1 MMTISEAYKILN
13 VSLDADKYSI
23 KKQYYKLSL
32 KYHPDKSG
40 GTGEEF
46 IKIQQAY
53 ELLTDESDVSNI
65 TSDYDVLFEKFAEMQ
80 NFLKGTS
87 LSKLWD
93 ATKNLIRSGN
103 IQCELVKCAI
113 ESMDVK
119 FCVNLYIFILRN
131 SEVLHINAE
140 TLEML
145 KTYIEL
151 HATNKPQQM
160 IILKVSMDDL
170 FEDNIYV
177 LSHNNKKYYVPL
189 WHDELIYE
197 EDDVDLLVKCVFSLN
212 DNVHVDENNNIHVHL
227 KYNFTD
233 VLKNDGL
240 KFELGKKVF
249 ELSGDVIKVKKNQ
262 QIVLEKKGISKIN
275 PESIFE
281 TCNKSN
287 IIIYLELF

>member
-1 MMTISEAYKILN
+1 MMTISEAYKILD

-32 KYHPDKSG
+32 KHHPDKSG
-40 GTGEEF
+40 DTGEEF

-53 ELLTDESDVSNI
+53 ELLTDENDVLNI

-87 LSKLWD
+87 ISKLWD
-93 ATKNLIRSGN
+93 ATKNIICSGN

-113 ESMDVK
+113 ESMDIK
-119 FCVNLYIFILRN
+119 FCVNLYVFILRN
-131 SEVLHINAE
+131 SEVLHINVE

-151 HATNKPQQM
+151 HVTNKPQHM
-160 IILKVSMDDL
+160 IILKVSMNDL
-170 FEDNIYV
+170 FENNIYV

-189 WHDELIYE
+189 WHDELMYE
-197 EDDVDLLVKCVFSLN
+197 ENEFDLLVRCVFNLE

-227 KYNFTD
+227 KHKFTN
-233 VLKNDGL
+233 VLENSGL
-240 KFELGKKVF
+240 TFKLGEKVF
-249 ELSGDVIKVKKNQ
+249 ELNGDIIKIKKNQ

-281 TCNKSN
+281 TCNKSD

>member
-1 MMTISEAYKILN
+1 MTISEAYKILN

-40 GTGEEF
+40 DTGEEF

-53 ELLTDESDVSNI
+53 ELLTDESGVSNI

-103 IQCELVKCAI
+103 IQCELVRCAI

-177 LSHNNKKYYVPL
+177 LSHNNKKYYIPL

-197 EDDVDLLVKCVFSLN
+197 EDDVDLLVKCMFSLN

-227 KYNFTD
+227 KHNFTD

-249 ELSGDVIKVKKNQ
+249 ELSGDVIKVKRNQ

-281 TCNKSN
+281 TCNKSDV
-287 IIIYLELF
+287 IIYLELF